1 MIQTAVIFDHRNR
14 TPQGAEGPLE
24 VRMTID
30 RRAKY
35 IATGIKVRRSEFQ
48 QGVIVNRPDSDIL
61 NARLQ
66 AITNRIAGD
75 VNAAI
80 ADGREIDVADIK
92 RRVWAAK
99 IDADSTSFIDW
110 VEQEVGTLMHAEGTM
125 VHYRTTV
132 ARLRE
137 WNMIRRWC
145 DLTVENIVKFDV
157 WLHQL
162 PKSQHSKEPISDAG
176 IYTYHKNLK
185 ALLNR
190 AVMYGRIERNPYDKL
205 KGKFKRGDRE
215 RVDYL
220 TDAELQAIL
229 DFHPSVGT
237 KLDVA
242 RDLFVFQAF
251 TGLSFSDMQQ
261 FDIKEYKLVDDV
273 WVNVGERIKT
283 GVPYVSHLLPP
294 VVKVLEKYEW
304 RVPQMYN
311 SDYNF
316 YLKMVGEACGIG
328 RPLHSHMARHTFA
341 TWMLRNQVPIEH
353 VSKMLGHTN
362 ITQTQRYAKIVAED
376 INNDFRRIA
385 EKLK

>member
-1 MIQTAVIFDHRNR
+1 MIQTAVVFDHRNR
-14 TPQGAEGPLE
+14 TPQGAEGPIE

-48 QGVIVNRPDSDIL
+48 QGVIVNRPDSNIL

-110 VEQEVGTLMHAEGTM
+110 IEQEVSTLMYAEGTM

-376 INNDFRRIA
+376 IHNDFKRIA

>member
-1 MIQTAVIFDHRNR
+1 MIQQAVIFDHRNR

-48 QGVIVNRPDSDIL
+48 QGVIVNRPDSNIL

-110 VEQEVGTLMHAEGTM
+110 VEQEVGNLMFAEGTM

-304 RVPQMYN
+304 HVPQMYN

-316 YLKMVGEACGIG
+316 YLKMVGEACGIS

-376 INNDFRRIA
+376 IHNDFKRIA

>member
-1 MIQTAVIFDHRNR
+1 MIQTAVVFDHRNR

-48 QGVIVNRPDSDIL
+48 QGVIVNRPDSNIL

-110 VEQEVGTLMHAEGTM
+110 IEQEVGTLMFAEGTM

-229 DFHPSVGT
+229 DFHPSAGT

-251 TGLSFSDMQQ
+251 TGLSFSDMQR

-376 INNDFRRIA
+376 IHNDFKRIA

>member
-14 TPQGAEGPLE
+14 TPQGAEGPIE

-48 QGVIVNRPDSDIL
+48 QGVIVNRPDSNIL

-110 VEQEVGTLMHAEGTM
+110 IEQEVGTLMYAEGTM

-304 RVPQMYN
+304 HVPQMYN

-376 INNDFRRIA
+376 IHNDFKRIA

>member
-1 MIQTAVIFDHRNR
+1 MIQTAVVFDHRNR
-14 TPQGAEGPLE
+14 TPQGAEGPIE

-48 QGVIVNRPDSDIL
+48 QGVIVNRPDSNIL

-110 VEQEVGTLMHAEGTM
+110 IEQEVGTLMFAEGTM

-316 YLKMVGEACGIG
+316 YLKMVGEACGIE

-376 INNDFRRIA
+376 IHNDFKRIA

>member
-1 MIQTAVIFDHRNR
+1 MIQTAVVFDHRNR
-14 TPQGAEGPLE
+14 TPQGAEGPIE

-48 QGVIVNRPDSDIL
+48 QGVIVNRPDSNIL

-66 AITNRIAGD
+66 AIINRIAGD

-110 VEQEVGTLMHAEGTM
+110 IEQEVGTLMYAEGTM

-376 INNDFRRIA
+376 IHNDFKRIA
-385 EKLK
+385 EKLR

>member
-1 MIQTAVIFDHRNR
+1 MIQTAVVFDHRNR
-14 TPQGAEGPLE
+14 TPQGAEGPIE

-48 QGVIVNRPDSDIL
+48 QGVIVNRADSNIL

-66 AITNRIAGD
+66 AIINRIAGD

-80 ADGREIDVADIK
+80 VDGREIDVADIK

-99 IDADSTSFIDW
+99 IDSDSTSFIDW
-110 VEQEVGTLMHAEGTM
+110 IGQEVGTLMYAEGTM

-145 DLTVENIVKFDV
+145 DLTVENIVRFDV

-162 PKSQHSKEPISDAG
+162 PKSPHSKEPISDAG

-251 TGLSFSDMQQ
+251 TGLSFSDMQR

-304 RVPQMYN
+304 HVPQMYN
-311 SDYNF
+311 ADYNF

-376 INNDFRRIA
+376 IHNDFKRIA

>member
-1 MIQTAVIFDHRNR
+1 MIQTAVVFDHRNR

-30 RRAKY
+30 RHAKY

-48 QGVIVNRPDSDIL
+48 QGVIVNRPDSNIL

-80 ADGREIDVADIK
+80 ADGREIVVADIK

-110 VEQEVGTLMHAEGTM
+110 IEQEVGNLMFAEGTM

-251 TGLSFSDMQQ
+251 TGLSFSDMQS

-304 RVPQMYN
+304 HVPQMYN

-376 INNDFRRIA
+376 IHNDFRRIA

>member
-1 MIQTAVIFDHRNR
+1 MIQTAVVFDHRNR
-14 TPQGAEGPLE
+14 TPQGAEGPIE

-48 QGVIVNRPDSDIL
+48 QGVIVNRPDGNIL

-80 ADGREIDVADIK
+80 SDGREIDVADIK

-110 VEQEVGTLMHAEGTM
+110 VEQEVDNLMFAEGTM

-137 WNMIRRWC
+137 WNGIRRWC

-157 WLHQL
+157 WLHHL

-229 DFHPSVGT
+229 DLHPSVGT

-304 RVPQMYN
+304 HVPQMYN

-376 INNDFRRIA
+376 IHNDFKRIA

>member
-1 MIQTAVIFDHRNR
+1 
-14 TPQGAEGPLE
+14 
-24 VRMTID
+24 MTID
-30 RRAKY
+30 RHAKY

-48 QGVIVNRPDSDIL
+48 QGVIVNRPDSNIL

-110 VEQEVGTLMHAEGTM
+110 IEQEVGNLMFAEGTM

-229 DFHPSVGT
+229 EFHPSVGT

-251 TGLSFSDMQQ
+251 TGLSFSDMQS

-304 RVPQMYN
+304 HVPQMYN
-311 SDYNF
+311 SDYNL
-316 YLKMVGEACGIG
+316 YLKIVGEACGIG

-376 INNDFRRIA
+376 IHNDFKRIA

>member
-1 MIQTAVIFDHRNR
+1 MIQTAVVFDHRNR

-30 RRAKY
+30 RHAKY

-48 QGVIVNRPDSDIL
+48 QGVIVNRPDSNIL

-110 VEQEVGTLMHAEGTM
+110 IEQEVGTLMYAEGTM

-341 TWMLRNQVPIEH
+341 TWMLRNHVPIEH

-376 INNDFRRIA
+376 IHNDFKRIA

>member
-1 MIQTAVIFDHRNR
+1 MIQTAVVFDHRNR
-14 TPQGAEGPLE
+14 TPQGAEGPIE
-24 VRMTID
+24 VRMTIN

-35 IATGIKVRRSEFQ
+35 IATGIKVRRLEFQ
-48 QGVIVNRPDSDIL
+48 QGVIVNRPDSNIL

-110 VEQEVGTLMHAEGTM
+110 IGQEVGTLMYAEGTM

-251 TGLSFSDMQQ
+251 TGLSFSDMQS

-304 RVPQMYN
+304 HVPQMYN

-376 INNDFRRIA
+376 IHNDFKRIA

>member
-14 TPQGAEGPLE
+14 TPQGAEGPIE

-48 QGVIVNRPDSDIL
+48 QGVIVNRPDSNIL

-66 AITNRIAGD
+66 AITERIAGE

-80 ADGREIDVADIK
+80 ANGREIDVADIK
-92 RRVWAAK
+92 RRVWAAR

-110 VEQEVGTLMHAEGTM
+110 VEQEVGTLMYAEGTM

-145 DLTVENIVKFDV
+145 DLNVENIVKFDV

-190 AVMYGRIERNPYDKL
+190 AVMYGRIERNPYDRL

-251 TGLSFSDMQQ
+251 TGFSFSDMQS

-294 VVKVLEKYEW
+294 VVKVLEKYKW

-341 TWMLRNQVPIEH
+341 TWMLRNHVPIEH

-376 INNDFRRIA
+376 IHNDFKRIA

>member
-1 MIQTAVIFDHRNR
+1 MIQTAVVFDHRNR
-14 TPQGAEGPLE
+14 TPQGAEGPIE

-48 QGVIVNRPDSDIL
+48 QGVIVNRPDSNIL

-80 ADGREIDVADIK
+80 ADGRGIDVADIK

-99 IDADSTSFIDW
+99 IDSDSTSFIDW
-110 VEQEVGTLMHAEGTM
+110 IEQEVGNLMFAEGTM

-304 RVPQMYN
+304 HVPQMYN

-376 INNDFRRIA
+376 IHNDFNRIA

>member
-30 RRAKY
+30 RHAKY

-48 QGVIVNRPDSDIL
+48 QGVIVNRPDSNVL

-80 ADGREIDVADIK
+80 ADGRGIDVADIK

-110 VEQEVGTLMHAEGTM
+110 LEQEVGTLMYAEGTM

-229 DFHPSVGT
+229 EFHPSVGT

-251 TGLSFSDMQQ
+251 TGLSFSDMQS

-304 RVPQMYN
+304 HVPQMYN

-376 INNDFRRIA
+376 IHNDFRRIA

>member
-1 MIQTAVIFDHRNR
+1 MIQTAVVFDHRNR
-14 TPQGAEGPLE
+14 TPQGAEGPIE

-48 QGVIVNRPDSDIL
+48 QGVIVNRPDSNIL

-80 ADGREIDVADIK
+80 ADGREIDVANIK

-99 IDADSTSFIDW
+99 TDADSTSFIDW
-110 VEQEVGTLMHAEGTM
+110 IEQEVGTLMYAEGTM

-251 TGLSFSDMQQ
+251 TGLSFGDMQS

-304 RVPQMYN
+304 HVPKMYN

-376 INNDFRRIA
+376 IHNDFRRIA

>member
-1 MIQTAVIFDHRNR
+1 MIQTAVVFDHRNR
-14 TPQGAEGPLE
+14 TPQGAEGPIE

-48 QGVIVNRPDSDIL
+48 QGVIVNRPDSNIL

-110 VEQEVGTLMHAEGTM
+110 IEQEVGTLMFAEGTM

-162 PKSQHSKEPISDAG
+162 PKSPHSKEPISDAG

-229 DFHPSVGT
+229 DFHPSAGT

-251 TGLSFSDMQQ
+251 TGLSFSDMQR

-311 SDYNF
+311 SDYNL
-316 YLKMVGEACGIG
+316 YLKMVGEVCGIG

-362 ITQTQRYAKIVAED
+362 ITQTQQYKKIVAED
-376 INNDFRRIA
+376 IHNDFKRIA

>member
-1 MIQTAVIFDHRNR
+1 MIQTAVVFDHRNR

-30 RRAKY
+30 RHAKY

-48 QGVIVNRPDSDIL
+48 QGVIVNRPDSNIL

-66 AITNRIAGD
+66 SITNRIAGD

-110 VEQEVGTLMHAEGTM
+110 IEQEVGNLMFAEGTM

-229 DFHPSVGT
+229 EFHPSVGT

-251 TGLSFSDMQQ
+251 TGLSFSDMQS

-341 TWMLRNQVPIEH
+341 TWMLRNHVPIEH

-376 INNDFRRIA
+376 IHNDFRRIA